1 LQTARRAVR
10 DRCACRVPVKGRRLI
25 HLSCFGDDGD
35 LMVYQVWESPESF
48 EAFGATLM
56 PILAVVGIDP
66 GKPDTMV
73 LHRLEQASAS
83 QTT

>member
-1 LQTARRAVR
+1 
-10 DRCACRVPVKGRRLI
+10 
-25 HLSCFGDDGD
+25 
-35 LMVYQVWESPESF
+35 MVYQVWESPESF